1 MNRFAVPAIVVAV
14 VVLGMAV
21 LVYLLGVNL
30 LPSYA
35 EAVERQT
42 VAPYYIVWT
51 MIWVTELCA
60 LGLAASLLQK
70 GAQGLSAR
78 R

>member
-1 MNRFAVPAIVVAV
+1 MNRFAVPAIVVGV
-14 VVLGMAV
+14 IVLGIA
-21 LVYLLGVNL
+21 LIVYVLGVNL
-30 LPSYA
+30 LPTYA

-60 LGLAASLLQK
+60 LSLAASLLQK
-70 GAQGLSAR
+70 GVQGLSAR
-78 R
+78 